1 MFEEHKR
8 KMKGVTSESKG
19 QDDVAEEEEEDGEEI
34 VKIDTSKGR
43 NKVLH

>member
-1 MFEEHKR
+1 MFEDHKR
-8 KMKGVTSESKG
+8 KMKGVTSEAKG
-19 QDDVAEEEEEDGEEI
+19 QDDVEEEEEDGEEI